1 MNQYLF
7 PWRLQGSG
15 AKGLAKVLLVVRFK
29 TGEIDPTYW
38 LARKAGLTNATTDT
52 KAVPLVLLLGE
63 SLRYTNLNGP

>member
-1 MNQYLF
+1 M
-7 PWRLQGSG
+7 
-15 AKGLAKVLLVVRFK
+15 LLVVRFK